1 MSNSKNFIDPEQG
14 TGPTAGASRITHG
27 SARSLLLTLLGEY
40 VIGRDEPVWT
50 STLLTALGGV
60 GVAEKSARQ
69 AIARAAQ
76 SGWIEGDRAGRRAAW
91 RLAASGKRMIVE
103 GSRRVRALRGPPSGT
118 AAWNGRWLVLHI
130 TLPEA
135 QRAERLRLYRA
146 LAWIGFGNPT
156 PGLWVCPYTER
167 DADARAVI
175 EKFGLGDAAYAFA
188 AEALP
193 FGIDHHAL
201 VARAWNLEAIG
212 AHYAELLRT
221 FETLRPRGGTATLFA
236 HIELVNA
243 LQRLPQID
251 PGLPDALLPK
261 NWPARR
267 AAAKLIE
274 LRGKWMDV
282 AHAEWRALAASA
294 GG

>member
-1 MSNSKNFIDPEQG
+1 MTS
-14 TGPTAGASRITHG
+14 SRISHG

-40 VIGRDEPVWT
+40 VIGSDAPVWT

-76 SGWIEGDRAGRRAAW
+76 AGWIEGDRAGRRAAW
-91 RLAASGKRMIVE
+91 RLADGGRQLIVE
-103 GSRRVRALRGPPSGT
+103 GSRRVRALRGGD
-118 AAWNGRWLVLHI
+118 AAPWSGRWLVLHI

-156 PGLWVCPYTER
+156 PGLWVCPHIER
-167 DADARAVI
+167 SADARAVI
-175 EKFGLGDAAYAFA
+175 DKFQLSDAAYAFV
-188 AEALP
+188 AEVLP
-193 FGIDHHAL
+193 FGIGHRDL
-201 VARAWNLEAIG
+201 VARAWNLDTIAE
-212 AHYAELLRT
+212 HYAELLRT
-221 FETLRPRGGTATLFA
+221 FTALRPRAGSATLFA

-243 LQRLPQID
+243 LQRLPSID

-261 NWPARR
+261 DWAARR
-267 AAAKLIE
+267 AASKLIE
-274 LRGKWMDV
+274 LRQKWADA
-282 AHAEWRALAASA
+282 AHAEWRDLASRAE
-294 GG
+294 G